1 MEKRGKIFI
10 IEDEP
15 NFIEEAIG
23 DIYHWKVSTFDYY
36 AINLAAAFL
45 PDIIILEGSF
55 KGLALCPMIRK
66 NPILQETK
74 LVILLEKECIAG
86 QIKAFRA
93 GANEVVSK
101 PFSGKEL
108 LQALDG
114 LFLNQSFI
122 DDVIT
127 QEKE

>member
-1 MEKRGKIFI
+1 MEKSGKIFI

-15 NFIEEAIG
+15 NFVEEAIG
-23 DIYHWKVSTFDYY
+23 DIYHWKVNTFGYY
-36 AINLAAAFL
+36 TINLAAAFL

-55 KGLALCPMIRK
+55 KGLALCHVIRK
-66 NPILQETK
+66 NPVLQKCK

-101 PFSGKEL
+101 PFCPQGFLDTLKRLITNRCL
-108 LQALDG
+108 LDSLTAW
-114 LFLNQSFI
+114 
-122 DDVIT
+122 T
-127 QEKE
+127 